1 MIARFLGVILL
12 GVFFASSI
20 AYAQSPT
27 DNQAPP
33 SPPHTFFGHDP
44 LVDGVQVPN
53 GTIVTALSPEGT
65 SLSSAPVES
74 GTFVVQVDAAVTS
87 SVQFLINGATT
98 AFFAVESGG
107 LTELT
112 VDISTGT
119 PPTGDPEPPPP
130 VTGGDPNGL
139 PNGGNGG
146 LAQAGSTGN
155 VLLIMGASMAALI
168 AVIGRRQWSL
178 RT

>member
-12 GVFFASSI
+12 GVFLASSI

-53 GTIVTALSPEGT
+53 GTIVTALSPQGADVG
-65 SLSSAPVES
+65 SAPVES
-74 GTFVVQVDAAVTS
+74 GTFVVQVDAAVAS

-155 VLLIMGASMAALI
+155 VLLILGASMAALI
-168 AVIGRRQWSL
+168 AVIGRREWSL

>member
-12 GVFFASSI
+12 GVFFAGSI
-20 AYAQSPT
+20 AYAQS
-27 DNQAPP
+27 PP

-44 LVDGVQVPN
+44 EVNGVPVPN
-53 GTIVTALSPEGT
+53 GVIVTALAPDGSDVG
-65 SLSSAPVES
+65 SAPIES
-74 GTFVVQVDAAVTS
+74 GTFVIQVHSDETNSARF
-87 SVQFLINGATT
+87 SVNGALTD
-98 AFFAVESGG
+98 FFPVESGG

-112 VDISTGT
+112 ISLTTTST
-119 PPTGDPEPPPP
+119 PDPDPDPPPGP
-130 VTGGDPNGL
+130 GPGPGPNTL

-146 LAQAGSTGN
+146 LAQAGSTSN
-155 VLLIMGASMAALI
+155 VLLIVGAGMAALI

>member
-1 MIARFLGVILL
+1 ML
-12 GVFFASSI
+12 GVFLASSI

-44 LVDGVQVPN
+44 IVDGVQVPN
-53 GTIVTALSPEGT
+53 GTIVTALSSEGT
-65 SLSSAPVES
+65 SVGSAPVES
-74 GTFVVQVDAAVTS
+74 GTFVVQVDAAVAS
-87 SVQFLINGATT
+87 SVQFSINGATT
-98 AFFAVESGG
+98 DFFAVESGG

-112 VDISTGT
+112 VNITTNGGGT
-119 PPTGDPEPPPP
+119 PPPPPP
-130 VTGGDPNGL
+130 PPDTGGPNGL

-155 VLLIMGASMAALI
+155 VLLILGASLAALI
-168 AVIGRRQWSL
+168 AVVGRRQWSL

>member
-20 AYAQSPT
+20 AYAQSPP

-44 LVDGVQVPN
+44 MVDGVQVPN
-53 GTIVTALSPEGT
+53 GTIVTALSPQGT
-65 SLSSAPVES
+65 DVGSAPVES
-74 GTFVVQVDAAVTS
+74 GTFVVQVDAAVAS

-98 AFFAVESGG
+98 DFFAVESGG

-112 VDISTGT
+112 VNITTGGT
-119 PPTGDPEPPPP
+119 PPPPPP
-130 VTGGDPNGL
+130 PPPDTGGPNGL

-146 LAQAGSTGN
+146 LAQAGSTGH

-168 AVIGRRQWSL
+168 AVIGRREWSL